1 MLKGLQKNSKAGF
14 SLVELMISTALLVII
29 AGATIGAMNSSQ
41 KRYRQ
46 SEAERALHQQMRGAL
61 DQITQ
66 EISEAGLVPTG
77 MEMISGVTAGAVTN
91 GGFTTQIMT
100 LTVAWSKAGTPP
112 ACSPNTSN
120 QCITV
125 SSTAGLFANE
135 NLWVDTG
142 ANAEAVTIG
151 SINTSTNVITLN
163 IAAPNT
169 LGLSSPSGHAIG
181 APVYPRGIF
190 PAGVLVPQT
199 ALGSTNSSLRL
210 FGDINNDGVLNLVQY
225 DCPQTGSNTT
235 NSLVRSTW
243 SFTSST
249 WVSNKTPVLDNV
261 TSCQFSYTYTANLS
275 GAADPTPT
283 INNVIRAPD
292 NPNGTASTTSQALRF
307 TLTDG
312 ITLPQFVVSL
322 GITLTTCSQSGIS
335 ETQSLY
341 DQSGTGAN
349 TICLSKSFL
358 NIQPRNVLAGYL
370 QAQQIYNNDAAD
382 TPPDTAYEYQLL
394 NFQPLPPASL
404 FPAGNP

>member
-1 MLKGLQKNSKAGF
+1 MLQGSQKNSQAGF
-14 SLVELMISTALLVII
+14 SLVELMISTALLLII
-29 AGATIGAMNSSQ
+29 AGAVISAMNSSQ

-46 SEAERALHQQMRGAL
+46 NEAERALHQQMRGAI

-77 MEMISGVTAGAVTN
+77 MELISGVTAAQVTA
-91 GGFTTQIMT
+91 GGFTTQIPT
-100 LTVAWSKAGTPP
+100 LTAAWATGGAQS
-112 ACSPNTSN
+112 
-120 QCITV
+120 ITV
-125 SSTAGLFANE
+125 SSTAGLFVNE
-135 NLWVDTG
+135 NIWVDTG

-151 SINTSTNVITLN
+151 SINGTTNVITLN
-163 IAAPNT
+163 TTAPNT
-169 LGLSSPSGHAIG
+169 SGLSSSSGHAKG
-181 APVYPRGIF
+181 APVFPRGIF

-199 ALGSTNSSLRL
+199 TNGSTNSSLRL

-243 SFTSST
+243 SFTSSS

-261 TSCQFSYTYTANLS
+261 TSCQFSYTYTANLAA
-275 GAADPTPT
+275 AADPTPT
-283 INNVIRAPD
+283 INNVINAPD
-292 NPNGTASTTSQALRF
+292 NPNGTASTVQTNRF

-312 ITLPQFVVSL
+312 TLPQFVVSI
-322 GITLTTCSQSGIS
+322 GITLTTCSQSSIS
-335 ETQSLY
+335 ETTNLY
-341 DQSGTGAN
+341 DTSGTGAN

-370 QAQQIYNNDAAD
+370 QAVQIYNSDADDTPAD
-382 TPPDTAYEYQLL
+382 TAHEFLLL
-394 NFQPLPPASL
+394 NFQPLPPATL